1 MISNLNKEIEFM
13 LNMVQKELQ
22 KKLLPWKFFLNFLV
36 NLLAEEL
43 TRISKP
49 KGTCDL
55 LVDKYL
61 VYGFFALII
70 ETSFNQSK
78 KLIIIERIIMLF
90 LILVELLKYLENFSI
105 LFMETK

>member
-1 MISNLNKEIEFM
+1 MEIFS
-13 LNMVQKELQ
+13 
-22 KKLLPWKFFLNFLV
+22 KFFSESEVSLLV
-36 NLLAEEL
+36 EEL

-49 KGTCDL
+49 KGISDL

-78 KLIIIERIIMLF
+78 KLIIMERIIMLF
-90 LILVELLKYLENFSI
+90 LILAELLKI
-105 LFMETK
+105 LGEF